1 MKTNKIIIPLTKN
14 GIKLD
19 ANPFHFIAYD
29 FKQLI
34 AHSNIFILL
43 YQITINENFFNNIIV
58 ILYYVCLAVSWKFN
72 NIG

>member
-19 ANPFHFIAYD
+19 ANLFHFIAYD

-43 YQITINENFFNNIIV
+43 YQITINKNFF
-58 ILYYVCLAVSWKFN
+58 
-72 NIG
+72 